1 MTAQTASW
9 PWDRRGWTGV
19 ALAAVGLIDS
29 VYLTWLKLADATA
42 ACAGIGDCDT
52 VNNSRFASVG
62 GIPIAILGAL
72 SYGAILALLFVDR
85 LRPEWRLPS
94 RVAMFGLTLAGTL
107 YSAYLTYVEL
117 AVLRAVCPFCVVSAV
132 AMTLLLVIS
141 ILRLRESD

>member
-62 GIPIAILGAL
+62 GIPIALLGAL
-72 SYGAILALLFVDR
+72 SYGAILALLFIDR
-85 LRPEWRLPS
+85 LRPEWRMAS
-94 RVAMFGLTLAGTL
+94 RVVMFGLTLAGTL

-141 ILRLRESD
+141 VLRLRESD